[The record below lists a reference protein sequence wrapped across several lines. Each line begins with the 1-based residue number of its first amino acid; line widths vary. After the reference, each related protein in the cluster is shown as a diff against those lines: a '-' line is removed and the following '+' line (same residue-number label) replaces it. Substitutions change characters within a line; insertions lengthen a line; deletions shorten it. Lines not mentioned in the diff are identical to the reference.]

1 MCVLLEGGEEGGSVC
16 VCWKCVCEE
25 GVVCEMCVNCM
36 KVCCVKV
43 HVHAQNTSCAVGD
56 IV

>member
-16 VCWKCVCEE
+16 VCGKCVCEE

-43 HVHAQNTSCAVGD
+43 HVPKHLVCSG
-56 IV
+56 

>member
-1 MCVLLEGGEEGGSVC
+1 MCVVEGGEEGGSVC

-36 KVCCVKV
+36 KVCMKVCCVKV
-43 HVHAQNTSCAVGD
+43 HVPKHLVCSG
-56 IV
+56 